1 MAPRWRADGG
11 TEINLAPLL
20 DVIFCL
26 LFFFVLA
33 TSLRQQPQ
41 ALEVEVPT
49 SGQPSVPMEK
59 QERLEVTITEDNR
72 ILFEGRPVNGAELAE
87 GLQAAMD
94 RSPQGRAPEEVLI
107 RSDGQADVQTFV
119 EVTDACS
126 AAGIKVGQMETK
138 PKPPEGAE

>member
-41 ALEVEVPT
+41 ALEVQVPT
-49 SGQPSVPMEK
+49 TGQPPVPIEK

-72 ILFEGRPVNGAELAE
+72 ILFDGKLVSGAELAE
-87 GLQAAMD
+87 ALRTAMG
-94 RSPQGRAPEEVLI
+94 RSPQGRAPEEVFI
-107 RSDGQADVQTFV
+107 RSDAQADVQTFV
-119 EVTDACS
+119 EVSDAC
-126 AAGIKVGQMETK
+126 AEAGIKAALMETL
-138 PKPPEGAE
+138 PKPPEGVE